1 MSTPRAALS
10 QSQLQMTFLWLVD
23 SAAVFAY
30 GDEDD
35 PDYLNI
41 SREVWEDMGK
51 PQTLTVTIQ
60 PGDLLNET

>member
-1 MSTPRAALS
+1 
-10 QSQLQMTFLWLVD
+10 MTFLWLVD

-35 PDYLNI
+35 PDYFNL
-41 SREVWEDMGK
+41 SKEAWEDFGK

-60 PGDLLNET
+60 PGDLLN